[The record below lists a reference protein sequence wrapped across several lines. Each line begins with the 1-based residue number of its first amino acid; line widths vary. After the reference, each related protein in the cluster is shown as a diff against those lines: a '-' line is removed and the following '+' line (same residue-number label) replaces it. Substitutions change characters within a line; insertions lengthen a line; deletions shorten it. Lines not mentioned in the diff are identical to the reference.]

1 MINLYNSLTKPGKE
15 LLAEELGLNLEE
27 LEMLSFDIRLI
38 KDNNGYSV
46 YNFVLLGDNAPEITE
61 KILDL
66 NGDSVELPDYIF
78 ETDDEDWY
86 DYEYVSGKDP
96 EENLKVFLE
105 ELDNLA
111 RLNKMVVKDRKMTII
126 LKRQIFIGI
135 IGSMETYL
143 SDTFIGLVSSNV
155 TYLERFVSSHP
166 EFSKRK
172 FELKEVFTVFE
183 NIEKTARNIMLEI
196 IYHDLAKVR
205 EMYRKTFEM
214 DFPSIRDSYK
224 CIMVRHDL
232 VHRNGRTKNRQPITL
247 TEKNNSQTLQII
259 RHFVEDLA
267 ETISKLKDPNDEYDL
282 PF

>member
-15 LLAEELGLNLEE
+15 LLAEELGLNLGE

-247 TEKNNSQTLQII
+247 TEKNISQTLQII